1 MQIRPVVAKLRLWRS
16 PTNANALGVKTIDG
30 CILLA
35 LLTGR
40 RESQARYSIGIFGGT
55 FITCRA
61 RAIVLATG
69 GAGEVFRINYCS
81 NVATGDGY
89 AAAYRAGADL
99 VGMEFTQFSPHTMM
113 EPGLPMWYLLPC
125 EARLHSAYR
134 NVRGERFLDG
144 ILTKTAD
151 TANFQKRHGELS
163 TDVRE
168 IISRAIATEI
178 FEGRGDGN
186 SIWLDFREVPEEL
199 WEADLPSRYNLRCL
213 IRGFDWKNKPIRIS
227 PGALTHLGGIA
238 IDSWG
243 RTNLHRLYA
252 IGEAAAPLHGARR
265 RGGNAFSGMRRVWCS
280 RGSRGGRARARWRAR
295 TAAIRSLRN
304 RGADAQI
311 ASWHRSATPDG
322 DPADIR
328 KYIQTTMWQNAGPL
342 RTKERLEQCLQDLR
356 GAGERLLGMH
366 ARTPFEVKAAVE
378 VEYMLEMA
386 ELIARCAQ
394 FRTESRGAHFRAD
407 FPTSTIRIGF
417 ANRSAVTALRR
428 SGVKSKPRGSRSRI
442 RSRQME
448 LSRPA

>member
-1 MQIRPVVAKLRLWRS
+1 M
-16 PTNANALGVKTIDG
+16 
-30 CILLA
+30 
-35 LLTGR
+35 
-40 RESQARYSIGIFGGT
+40 
-55 FITCRA
+55 
-61 RAIVLATG
+61 LATG

-178 FEGRGDGN
+178 FEGRGDGD
-186 SIWLDFREVPEEL
+186 SIWLDFREVPEAL

-265 RGGNAFSGMRRVWCS
+265 RGGNAFSECVVFGARAGRAAAELA
-280 RGSRGGRARARWRAR
+280 RDGGRAPLPFD
-295 TAAIRSLRN
+295 RSVIEERI
-304 RGADAQI
+304 AQI

-407 FPTSTIRIGF
+407 FPDLDNKNWLCQSVCRHGAPPQRRRVETTRLPLPHPIQADG
-417 ANRSAVTALRR
+417 ALA
-428 SGVKSKPRGSRSRI
+428 
-442 RSRQME
+442 
-448 LSRPA
+448 PA